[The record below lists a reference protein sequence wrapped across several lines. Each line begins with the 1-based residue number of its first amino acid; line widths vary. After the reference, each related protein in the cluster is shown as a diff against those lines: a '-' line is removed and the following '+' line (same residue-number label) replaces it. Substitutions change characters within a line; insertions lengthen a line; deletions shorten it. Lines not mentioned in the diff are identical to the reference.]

1 MPSKVRARKK
11 TKGQKSG
18 RRYTLVLRE
27 VADINSAS
35 AILPEVPLPGV
46 HGGPVRLFILDD
58 NQIVHRHFRYD
69 DRLLAIRNRVV
80 HWQIQPA
87 DEVRE
92 TRMAADGL
100 EVRVFREVGMSVD
113 INARCESP
121 RIGRPAPRGFAR
133 RYGP

>member
-1 MPSKVRARKK
+1 MPSKVRARKDQ
-11 TKGQKSG
+11 GQ
-18 RRYTLVLRE
+18 
-27 VADINSAS
+27 
-35 AILPEVPLPGV
+35 
-46 HGGPVRLFILDD
+46 
-58 NQIVHRHFRYD
+58 
-69 DRLLAIRNRVV
+69 RNRVV

-92 TRMAADGL
+92 IRMAADGL

-121 RIGRPAPRGFAR
+121 RIGRSAPRGFPR

>member
-1 MPSKVRARKK
+1 M
-11 TKGQKSG
+11 
-18 RRYTLVLRE
+18 
-27 VADINSAS
+27 
-35 AILPEVPLPGV
+35 
-46 HGGPVRLFILDD
+46 RLFILDD

-92 TRMAADGL
+92 IRMAADGL
-100 EVRVFREVGMSVD
+100 EVRVFRAVGMSVD
-113 INARCESP
+113 INAQCESP
-121 RIGRPAPRGFAR
+121 SIGRPAPRGFAR

>member
-1 MPSKVRARKK
+1 MCRDPTLA
-11 TKGQKSG
+11 QPHG
-18 RRYTLVLRE
+18 RFAFLVGKIVKAYTLVLRE

-69 DRLLAIRNRVV
+69 DRLLSIRNRVV

-92 TRMAADGL
+92 MRMAADGL
-100 EVRVFREVGMSVD
+100 RCGFSVKW
-113 INARCESP
+113 A
-121 RIGRPAPRGFAR
+121 
-133 RYGP
+133 

>member
-1 MPSKVRARKK
+1 
-11 TKGQKSG
+11 
-18 RRYTLVLRE
+18 
-27 VADINSAS
+27 
-35 AILPEVPLPGV
+35 
-46 HGGPVRLFILDD
+46 VRLFILDD

-69 DRLLAIRNRVV
+69 DRLLAIRNRTV

-92 TRMAADGL
+92 IRMAADGL

-121 RIGRPAPRGFAR
+121 RIGRSAPRGFPR